1 MSNIPPVPPYPPSGP
16 SLNHAQFAQ
25 TRNGSQQKTLFGMR
39 RWIAVSLTIV
49 VSLIVVGVGTVLGV
63 TAYTN
68 HKEEVSAA
76 RTGYQASFEEYEGS
90 RDGLSDQLAD
100 AKQTLDSIEAKDIE
114 DASLLEDLAEEYES
128 SQGVFDQ
135 FGGRADFDL
144 MGSSVDDVNAE
155 VVDVD
160 GAVTELSTAAEG
172 LSGADDAVR
181 DSFDDKAEAEAA
193 KRAAEEEEEAK
204 KSATSISYEKLFRS
218 GSSLTGEYF
227 TFEGEI
233 IQDVGMGTY
242 RVNVTKE
249 PGYTRNFW
257 EDTVLLT
264 ISPAPDTKL
273 LEDDIIT
280 FIAQSEGTESYE
292 SIMGATI
299 EVPAL
304 TADGAD
310 VKLSGQD

>member
-1 MSNIPPVPPYPPSGP
+1 MS
-16 SLNHAQFAQ
+16 L
-25 TRNGSQQKTLFGMR
+25 
-39 RWIAVSLTIV
+39 
-49 VSLIVVGVGTVLGV
+49 
-63 TAYTN
+63 
-68 HKEEVSAA
+68 
-76 RTGYQASFEEYEGS
+76 EEYEGS

-128 SQGVFDQ
+128 AQNVFDQ
-135 FGGRADFDL
+135 LGARTDFDL
-144 MGSSVDDVNAE
+144 MESSVDDVNAE
-155 VVDVD
+155 AVDV
-160 GAVTELSTAAEG
+160 GGVASELSAA
-172 LSGADDAVR
+172 ADDLSSADDEVR

-193 KRAAEEEEEAK
+193 KRAAEEEKKAK
-204 KSATSISYEKLFRS
+204 ESATSVSYEKLFRS
-218 GSSLTGEYF
+218 GNSLTGEYF
-227 TFEGEI
+227 KFEGEI

-280 FIAQSEGTESYE
+280 FIAQSEGTETYE

-304 TADGAD
+304 SADGAD
-310 VKLSGQD
+310 VKLSGQE